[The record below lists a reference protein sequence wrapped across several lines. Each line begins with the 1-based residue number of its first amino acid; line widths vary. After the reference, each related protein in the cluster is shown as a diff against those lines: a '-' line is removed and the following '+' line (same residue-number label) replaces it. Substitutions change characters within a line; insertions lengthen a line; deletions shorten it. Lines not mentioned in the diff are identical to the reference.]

1 MQINGVISEYYDYPI
16 GDSESIQYFQAYV
29 QMKNSS
35 GRLFYLNK
43 SSVKMMI

>member
-16 GDSESIQYFQAYV
+16 GENESVQYFQAYSH
-29 QMKNSS
+29 MKNSS

-43 SSVKMMI
+43 ASPKMMV